1 MALHQETD
9 ISVVLAIEAS
19 TEQPHSVEVQA
30 WLKLLCGRRLLFL
43 RDPLGAASRESL
55 FVFAITASSSF
66 LRVYFLIL
74 HPT

>member
-19 TEQPHSVEVQA
+19 TEQPHSVERMVSVQA
-30 WLKLLCGRRLLFL
+30 WLKLLCGGRLLFL
-43 RDPLGAASRESL
+43 RDPLGAASREDL

-66 LRVYFLIL
+66 LLL